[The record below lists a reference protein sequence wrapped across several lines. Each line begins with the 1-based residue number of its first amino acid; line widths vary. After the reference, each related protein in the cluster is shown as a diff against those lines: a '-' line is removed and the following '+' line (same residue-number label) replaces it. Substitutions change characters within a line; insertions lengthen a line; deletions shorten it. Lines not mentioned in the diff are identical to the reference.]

1 MLTRFIKR
9 NLKFVNVYRLIINSG
24 SNNFR
29 VLEIQGIMKRIKAKG
44 IEMVVYEPAFDDDA
58 FFNSK
63 VTKD

>member
-29 VLEIQGIMKRIKAKG
+29 ALEIQGIMKRIKAKG
-44 IEMVVYEPAFDDDA
+44 IEMVIYEPAFDDDA